1 MTDVMKTCSAVGAG
15 RTRAVAAGE
24 ETDTEHEVR
33 RVLAFRLGTTTR
45 AELDDAAVSL
55 RSRAV
60 ALADALSVEARGM
73 SGTDRGYLL
82 EVTHLL
88 DGPPA
93 PEALSHEVHSHVRA
107 LARVIRKLAA
117 MSRAADARLAVSPDR
132 PFLYGRSRVEA
143 RGDERASP
151 PDLLR
156 RLPRRHQLVDRRGG
170 VVRAVTPLA

>member
-1 MTDVMKTCSAVGAG
+1 MRTGSAAGAG
-15 RTRAVAAGE
+15 RPKEVVAGE
-24 ETDTEHEVR
+24 EADTEHEVR

-55 RSRAV
+55 RRRAV
-60 ALADALSVEARGM
+60 ALVGALSAEARGM

-88 DGPPA
+88 DDPPA
-93 PEALSHEVHSHVRA
+93 PEALSHEVHSHIRA

-117 MSRAADARLAVSPDR
+117 MNRVADAGLAVSPDR
-132 PFLYGRSRVEA
+132 PFLYGRFWVEVQ
-143 RGDERASP
+143 GDERASP
-151 PDLLR
+151 ADRLR
-156 RLPRRHQLVDRRGG
+156 RLPRRHRLIDRRGG